1 MILVTNMSG
10 DQFYLNPGLIE
21 FIEMVP
27 DTLITM
33 TNDRKHYVQ
42 ESVQEV
48 VRAIEAA
55 RASVMR
61 RSMDPMD
68 PYGIILPREEEPDD
82 AEE

>member
-1 MILVTNMSG
+1 MILLTHISG
-10 DQFYLNPGLIE
+10 GKFYLNPGLIE

-33 TNDRKHYVQ
+33 ANDRKHYVK
-42 ESVQEV
+42 ESAREV
-48 VRAIEAA
+48 AHAIEAA

-68 PYGIILPREEEPDD
+68 PYGIILPRIDEPDD

>member
-10 DQFYLNPGLIE
+10 EKFYLNPGLIE

-42 ESVQEV
+42 ESVHEV

-55 RASVMR
+55 RANVMR

-68 PYGIILPREEEPDD
+68 PYGVILPREEEPD

>member
-1 MILVTNMSG
+1 MILVTNMIG
-10 DQFYLNPGLIE
+10 EAFYLNPGLIE
-21 FIEMVP
+21 YIEMVP

-42 ESVQEV
+42 ESVREV
-48 VRAIEAA
+48 VAAIEAA

-68 PYGIILPREEEPDD
+68 PYGIIHPRAEEPD

>member
-1 MILVTNMSG
+1 MILVTNMNG
-10 DQFYLNPGLIE
+10 EQFYLNPGLIE

-42 ESVQEV
+42 ESAREV
-48 VRAIEAA
+48 VSAIEAA
-55 RASVMR
+55 RASVMH

-68 PYGIILPREEEPDD
+68 PYGVIHPRKQESDD